1 MIRQIKF
8 LPALILSV
16 VLLACA
22 SGTKRVG
29 SELVLPD
36 LADRIVVNPKQKF
49 LFPGEFGLLPDPVFP
64 SDFESPQALD
74 ITVCLSFV
82 VDETGSVVDVKQE
95 TFAGKPCIDFGEHS
109 EFFDAAKNAVR
120 TWEFIAGALCE
131 YSTEQE
137 AALDDSDCR
146 DALSVAAI
154 PVRLAWAFRFVA
166 DKHSRRIQSGR
177 QPS

>member
-1 MIRQIKF
+1 MVRNLKF
-8 LPALILSV
+8 VPALILSV
-16 VLLACA
+16 ALLACA
-22 SGTKRVG
+22 SGTQRVG

-49 LFPGEFGLLPDPVFP
+49 LFPGEFGILPNPVFP
-64 SDFESPQALD
+64 SKFEGRQALD
-74 ITVCLSFV
+74 ITVCISFV
-82 VDETGSVVDVKQE
+82 VDETGSVADIQQDA
-95 TFAGKPCIDFGEHS
+95 FAGRECVDSGEYP
-109 EFFDAAKNAVR
+109 EFVDAAKTAVR

-146 DALSVAAI
+146 EARSVEAI